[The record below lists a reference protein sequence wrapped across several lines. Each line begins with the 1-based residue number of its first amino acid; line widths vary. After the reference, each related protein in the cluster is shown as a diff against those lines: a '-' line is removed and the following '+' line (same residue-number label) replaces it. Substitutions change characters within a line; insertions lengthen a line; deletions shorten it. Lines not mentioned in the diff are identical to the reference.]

1 MAPPPPP
8 RPAWQ
13 GLPPTTSALPWRR
26 ISGSPAC
33 CPRSATCSRP
43 LPSTSTPSWSSRA
56 LIIGATNLATTAE
69 IAATDT
75 ARMKLVQ
82 AVEAMLEHQEQAAE
96 RQEAH
101 SKAAAEKI
109 EAALRLLTTQVNTS
123 SKQEIELRT
132 QIKEG
137 QAEVV
142 KAAQQLNTT
151 REQLEK
157 NATDA
162 LTKLTEAQTK
172 ARDAIVKATEA
183 SLRKLMDKADPT
195 SAPALITGI
204 MDKAASDMRT
214 TTSKNSDGLVKDLT
228 KQFGESS
235 PLVEKI
241 ARTVREG
248 AEAEIKHAT
257 EQVEKLR
264 AELLE
269 QRTRTEHSPALR
281 GDSYEEDLVE
291 LVNHGAAVYG
301 WTVERTGNEIG
312 GVAGSKKG
320 DHLISDE
327 DGMGV
332 AAIEARAR
340 KGVSARAFY
349 DGLRDTAKNRGTKI
363 VLYFARN
370 SDELPSG
377 LGEFSRGR
385 LPLHYKRARRRRAR
399 AHHGHRSGVRK
410 RGRAPRTHAVARPP
424 AARPAARARYP
435 GGRGDADRRGVA
447 VGPADRQPARD
458 VHLDQGR
465 AHEVQRRNRQG
476 AHQGGRARTDPRR
489 GTRDP
494 RAGAVGRPG
503 RRRRARGRIT
513 PDSPARADWLSSPP
527 ARGRR
532 WPTRS
537 AKAASVREAGAI
549 TALRRDCDSRLCREP
564 GERYG
569 EQGARP
575 GRLGLAARGRQSGSP
590 NSERGCRREQG

>member
-1 MAPPPPP
+1 M
-8 RPAWQ
+8 
-13 GLPPTTSALPWRR
+13 SAVPQYHPED
-26 ISGSPAC
+26 GDG
-33 CPRSATCSRP
+33 
-43 LPSTSTPSWSSRA
+43 TSTPAPARMARVTADDIGITLEANLRITGVLPEVRDLFAATPVDQHPELVERA

-214 TTSKNSDGLVKDLT
+214 TTSKNIDGLVKDLT

-301 WTVERTGNEIG
+301 WTVERTGTEIG

-385 LPLHYKRARRRRAR
+385 LPLHYKQLGDGVHALTTVIDPASESVAERLALTLWLV
-399 AHHGHRSGVRK
+399 HRL
-410 RGRAPRTHAVARPP
+410 
-424 AARPAARARYP
+424 
-435 GGRGDADRRGVA
+435 
-447 VGPADRQPARD
+447 RD
-458 VHLDQGR
+458 QLP
-465 AHEVQRRNRQG
+465 E
-476 AHQGGRARTDPRR
+476 R
-489 GTRDP
+489 GTRAD
-494 RAGAVGRPG
+494 AVT
-503 RRRRARGRIT
+503 RI
-513 PDSPARADWLSSPP
+513 A
-527 ARGRR
+527 
-532 WPTRS
+532 
-537 AKAASVREAGAI
+537 EALPWVQQI
-549 TALRRDCDSRLCREP
+549 VN
-564 GERYG
+564 
-569 EQGARP
+569 
-575 GRLGLAARGRQSGSP
+575 RLGMFTSIKAGLTKSSGEIGKVRTKVVEL
-590 NSERGCRREQG
+590 ERTLGEELETLEQVLWGDQDDGDEPEVA